1 MRTGLM
7 TMSGK
12 LVASVAVLGSAA
24 AVAGMGTFG
33 SFTSTTS
40 ASTAVSTSTVQIALG
55 ATGAATNRL
64 NLAAAAIVPGDIIQ
78 RSVDLNN
85 TGTSDLASI
94 TLATSAT
101 VTSLLDTNVT
111 LGLQLSI
118 DRCSQPW
125 SEAGSSPAFTYT
137 CGGSTTSLL
146 SGVPVIQANQTL
158 TGLNALSAGGSDHLR
173 VTMTLPVLATNL
185 FQNQSSTIGFTFT
198 GTQRT
203 STNK

>member
-64 NLAAAAIVPGDIIQ
+64 NLAAAAIVPGDVIQ

-85 TGTSDLASI
+85 TGTSDLSSI

-101 VTSLLDTNVT
+101 VSSLLDTNTT

-118 DRCSQPW
+118 DRCSQAW

-137 CGGSTTSLL
+137 CGGSVTSLL
-146 SGVPVIQANQTL
+146 SGVPVIQASQTL
-158 TGLNALSAGGSDHLR
+158 SGLNALSAGGTDHLR
-173 VTMTLPVLATNL
+173 VTMTLPALATNL
-185 FQNQSSTIGFTFT
+185 FQNQSSTVGFSFT